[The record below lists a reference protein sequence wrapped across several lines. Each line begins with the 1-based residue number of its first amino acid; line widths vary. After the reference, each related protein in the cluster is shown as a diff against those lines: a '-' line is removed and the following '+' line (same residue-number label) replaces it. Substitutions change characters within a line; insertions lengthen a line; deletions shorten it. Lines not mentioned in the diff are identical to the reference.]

1 MHPTRK
7 FLKPEQQA
15 KQLRSTWK
23 KAVNM
28 TNSKNNSGNDMLAHL
43 NKMNQLLD
51 SGLLF
56 SPTKPLE
63 SKSPMDDLERYEQL
77 QIQHAIDLQITEQV
91 VLDKERAEADVKR
104 QAKENEEMFLVLKE
118 SERMAEKLVSDAA
131 ESTGRLVEAQMQEA
145 SLLEV
150 ETENAHIHNQQS
162 RPRKG
167 CSHPHPLHPL
177 HPLHPQINQHYQLNS
192 ICSAQVRRDTE
203 QVQ

>member
-1 MHPTRK
+1 
-7 FLKPEQQA
+7 
-15 KQLRSTWK
+15 
-23 KAVNM
+23 M

-63 SKSPMDDLERYEQL
+63 SKSPMYDLERYEQL